1 MFNLTYKCRMC
12 GATFVS
18 AGCSNETV
26 VVNALIGAAT
36 DHPDD
41 SGTSLHEVH
50 ACKDASK
57 NYGIADL
64 IGAKFTPDK

>member
-1 MFNLTYKCRMC
+1 MYHFTYKCRLC
-12 GATFVS
+12 GETYVS

-26 VVNALIGAAT
+26 VMKALIGAAT
-36 DHPDD
+36 NHPDD

-57 NYGIADL
+57 NWGIADL
-64 IGAKFTPDK
+64 IGAKFTTEK